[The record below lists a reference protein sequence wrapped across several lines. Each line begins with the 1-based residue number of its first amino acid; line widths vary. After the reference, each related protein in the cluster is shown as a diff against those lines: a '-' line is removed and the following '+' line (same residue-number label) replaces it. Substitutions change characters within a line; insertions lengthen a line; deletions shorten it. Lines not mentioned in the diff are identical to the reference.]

1 MSNKNMSKSNQASP
15 ALRRKKRLIG
25 VWGPYFVSVKKWSHK
40 YWNIA
45 RSGKFLVQP
54 NPEKTFIRIKLV
66 GGFNPSEKYE
76 SRFELLFPMY
86 GKIKNV
92 PNISKPPNRKVTS
105 LVLLVGKKNG
115 HPMYALIT
123 SYNCVCNLLTKWD
136 EPHKYPSYIGQ
147 FYSKP
152 VVYLYHRERFVSW
165 RNRCRD
171 AQLPDF
177 QRSRCELGVSKAGD
191 TREDLRIRSLAE
203 RKFTGDVGC
212 PPSYVCWYIYIII
225 YIIHTYTIAMSPTC
239 QPLQCSTQRT
249 LACHSSSLSS
259 CHSSAFLGSE
269 WYSWDFLR
277 VYVGDP
283 QWFHIWFLVINYPL
297 CAVIGISC
305 IYP

>member
-1 MSNKNMSKSNQASP
+1 M
-15 ALRRKKRLIG
+15 
-25 VWGPYFVSVKKWSHK
+25 
-40 YWNIA
+40 
-45 RSGKFLVQP
+45 
-54 NPEKTFIRIKLV
+54 
-66 GGFNPSEKYE
+66 
-76 SRFELLFPMY
+76 
-86 GKIKNV
+86 
-92 PNISKPPNRKVTS
+92 
-105 LVLLVGKKNG
+105 
-115 HPMYALIT
+115 
-123 SYNCVCNLLTKWD
+123 D
-136 EPHKYPSYIGQ
+136 EPHKYPSYISQ

-212 PPSYVCWYIYIII
+212 PPSYVCWYIILQNPTSYVCWYIYIII
-225 YIIHTYTIAMSPTC
+225 YIYISIIHTNTIAMSPTC
-239 QPLQCSTQRT
+239 QPLQCSTQRS

-259 CHSSAFLGSE
+259 CHCSAFLGSE

-283 QWFHIWFLVINYPL
+283 QWFHIWFLVINYPR
-297 CAVIGISC
+297 CAVIVISC